1 MRGFFITLSVFI
13 VFVGLLVVP
22 ANAKVTEIRYWTFLD
37 PASDDVRSVA
47 QTRQIKRFEE
57 LNPDIRVK
65 VEIVHWSKQVDMYIQ
80 AAAAGKGPDVALV
93 NTLRVP
99 QVVAAR
105 AIEPLNEFA
114 KEFTEA
120 EKQDFI
126 IPWKDQF
133 VDGKLWCLNLEL
145 RGTAVFYRKDLF
157 EQAGVS
163 VPTSWDQVV
172 AAARKLNKERVR
184 GFIWPTSHKDAA
196 GGWQFAI
203 GLYFNKGE
211 AIVDSKGRATI
222 GNDTGI
228 KLYQLLVD
236 MVKKYNV
243 MPSTP
248 ISIEE
253 GRTAFKAG
261 VAAMYVDG
269 TQVFGSVRAAQPHT
283 GTFPLPS
290 LMAAEPAAEFPTGQA
305 FTIGI
310 NSKNKDA
317 AWKFIKFMVKPEA
330 QLINAKVA
338 DQLPAI
344 KSVLQDPWFN
354 TNQGSHLL
362 QWGNNLAKNSRGLKI
377 PEHYIFLMDCMA
389 KAYEQVLVGGKPIP
403 EALEEAAKQFNKRAG
418 LE

>member
-1 MRGFFITLSVFI
+1 
-13 VFVGLLVVP
+13 
-22 ANAKVTEIRYWTFLD
+22 
-37 PASDDVRSVA
+37 
-47 QTRQIKRFEE
+47 
-57 LNPDIRVK
+57 
-65 VEIVHWSKQVDMYIQ
+65 
-80 AAAAGKGPDVALV
+80 
-93 NTLRVP
+93 
-99 QVVAAR
+99 
-105 AIEPLNEFA
+105 
-114 KEFTEA
+114 
-120 EKQDFI
+120 
-126 IPWKDQF
+126 
-133 VDGKLWCLNLEL
+133 
-145 RGTAVFYRKDLF
+145 
-157 EQAGVS
+157 
-163 VPTSWDQVV
+163 
-172 AAARKLNKERVR
+172 
-184 GFIWPTSHKDAA
+184 
-196 GGWQFAI
+196 
-203 GLYFNKGE
+203 
-211 AIVDSKGRATI
+211 VDSKGRANI

-236 MVKKYNV
+236 LVKKYNV

-317 AWKFIKFMVKPEA
+317 AWRFIKFMLKPEA

-344 KSVLQDPWFN
+344 KSALQDPWFH
-354 TNQGSHLL
+354 TNQGAQLL
-362 QWGNNLAKNSRGLKI
+362 QWGDNLAKNSRGLKI

-403 EALEEAAKQFNKRAG
+403 EALEEAAKRFNKRAG